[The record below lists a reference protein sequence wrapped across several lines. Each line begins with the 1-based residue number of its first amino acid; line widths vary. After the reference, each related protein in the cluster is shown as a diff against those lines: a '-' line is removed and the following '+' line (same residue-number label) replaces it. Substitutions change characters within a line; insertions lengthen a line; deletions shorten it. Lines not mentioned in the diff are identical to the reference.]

1 MEETQIYQVEFYL
14 YPVKYTSDRRPPY
27 FSLLVFLT
35 FSTDKFPRLRI
46 GIGSDEGSG
55 AGHVLSNFNGS
66 EQKNLN
72 KILDYTCSIVRVY
85 LHRGFQA
92 AARLANDPEWNVKYW
107 EELRRK
113 NMK

>member
-1 MEETQIYQVEFYL
+1 MKKKKGKSSPF
-14 YPVKYTSDRRPPY
+14 
-27 FSLLVFLT
+27 FHCLLLLLLLQKLTFFFPFVLLT

-46 GIGSDEGSG
+46 GIGSDEGGG

>member
-1 MEETQIYQVEFYL
+1 MFAVVVFITKTNFF
-14 YPVKYTSDRRPPY
+14 

-46 GIGSDEGSG
+46 GIGSDEGGG

-113 NMK
+113 NRK